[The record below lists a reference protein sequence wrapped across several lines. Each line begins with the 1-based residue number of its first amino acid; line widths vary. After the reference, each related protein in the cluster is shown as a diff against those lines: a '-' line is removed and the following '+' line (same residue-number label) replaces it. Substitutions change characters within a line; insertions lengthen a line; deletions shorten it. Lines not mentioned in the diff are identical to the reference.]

1 MTSLS
6 HHPLLG
12 VLVGTCVT
20 ATIQSSA
27 ATIGIILAL
36 ATQGL
41 ISLEAAI
48 PVLFGCNIGTCDGN
62 TRQHW
67 DKQDRQTDGSGTY
80 RLQCSRFDH
89 VHRSTQAVHCC
100 SSGDKPDRQ
109 PAKIDCQ
116 CSHALQRREHCRLAA
131 AYRIHGEP
139 GDGIVRGPDVEIAK
153 DARYLDHRM
162 LENSSVAL
170 RLAVKEMTHMAD
182 LAKQMLVKT
191 RQSLFDGNTGVLD
204 EVDEL
209 EDKVDNLKD
218 QIIVY
223 LSTLVSQRAL
233 TEHQSST
240 LAGLMHAISD
250 IERVADHAENI
261 AGYAREKSEKSLPFS
276 DTAITEL
283 RDIYDRVVE
292 LFDVSVSG
300 LAEWDRSKL
309 ARVWEFEEAIDDL
322 QESLRS
328 NHILRLN
335 RGTCY
340 PGSGVVFIE
349 VINNLERMAD
359 HCINIAEVVFEHKGP
374 PSFDGKASR
383 EHASGSEMA
392 AAGD

>member
-1 MTSLS
+1 M
-6 HHPLLG
+6 
-12 VLVGTCVT
+12 
-20 ATIQSSA
+20 
-27 ATIGIILAL
+27 
-36 ATQGL
+36 
-41 ISLEAAI
+41 
-48 PVLFGCNIGTCDGN
+48 LFGCNIGTCATAILASIGTN
-62 TRQHW
+62 RTARRTAVAHIVFNAAGSIMFIVLLRPFTAAVQAIS
-67 DKQDRQTDGSGTY
+67 QTDSLP
-80 RLQCSRFDH
+80 RLIANAHTLFNVANTVVWLPLTGFMVSL
-89 VHRSTQAVHCC
+89 VTS
-100 SSGDKPDRQ
+100 
-109 PAKIDCQ
+109 
-116 CSHALQRREHCRLAA
+116 
-131 AYRIHGEP
+131 
-139 GDGIVRGPDVEIAK
+139 IVRGPDVEIAK

-276 DTAITEL
+276 DTAIAEL
-283 RDIYDRVVE
+283 SDVYDRVVE
-292 LFDVSVSG
+292 LFDVSVAG
-300 LAEWDRSKL
+300 LATWDRSKL
-309 ARVWEFEEAIDDL
+309 DRVWESEDAIDDL
-322 QESLRS
+322 QENLRN
-328 NHILRLN
+328 NHIIRLN
-335 RGTCY
+335 KGTCY

-349 VINNLERMAD
+349 VINNLERMA
-359 HCINIAEVVFEHKGP
+359 
-374 PSFDGKASR
+374 
-383 EHASGSEMA
+383 
-392 AAGD
+392 